1 MATKRCKNRKKT
13 RLSSL
18 NDADNN
24 NISDKDLN
32 QENDINLI
40 FFNFV

>member
-1 MATKRCKNRKKT
+1 MATKRCKNRKET

-18 NDADNN
+18 KDADNN

-32 QENDINLI
+32 QENDINSI
-40 FFNFV
+40 FF